1 MKRLVIVESPTKA
14 RTIGRI
20 LGSEYAVYSSM
31 GHVIDL
37 PARSMG
43 VDVDN
48 NFNPTYVVIK
58 GKKKMLTQLKK
69 EAKGTDI
76 VYLATDPDREGEAI
90 SWHLRQHLEVKKT
103 NGQQFVRVAFHE
115 ITSAAIKEAFEHP
128 GSIDQHKVNAQQAR
142 RVLDRVVGYLLSPFL
157 WKKVAKGL
165 SAGRVQSVALRLV
178 VERDREIEAFIPQEY
193 WKLTATLQRQKYQ
206 NDIFSAELDKRDAEK
221 ISVVNQQE
229 AAAIVADLRQ
239 ETYIVSKVNKKEK
252 RRNPAAPFITSTLQQ
267 AAFNTL
273 KFTARKTMMIA
284 QQLYEGIEL
293 GAEGPSGL
301 ITYMRT
307 DSVKIADTALAQIRE
322 FISHAYGL
330 TYLPEKPNSYKSK
343 KSAQEAH
350 EAIRPTFVTHTPE
363 QVQQFLSEDQYKL
376 YMLIWRRTVAS
387 QMAAARFLTC
397 AVDITAGRYGLVAN
411 GLQMLFDGFLR
422 IYDDDGRDT
431 DQALPELLEG
441 ELLQLKDL
449 APSQHF
455 TRPPARYSEAS
466 LVKVLEEKGIGRPS
480 TYAPIIYTLVLRN
493 YVLREKG
500 YLASSEL
507 GMKVNDILVK
517 YFPTIIDVTFTASME
532 EELDKVEEGA
542 QNWVTILTDFYA
554 PFKKQLDFAQA
565 DLQKEVITTDQ
576 TCEKCGRPMV
586 IKWSRTGKF
595 LSCSG
600 FPECRFARS
609 LMTGVKCPQP
619 GCAGELVPRRS
630 RRGMRFYGCSKYPQC
645 TFVSTKLPSAESQTH
660 ADAAAPGSEPAV
672 SDDTSAS
679 V

>member
-1 MKRLVIVESPTKA
+1 MKKLVIVESPTKA

-90 SWHLRQHLEVKKT
+90 SWHLRQHLEAKKT

-115 ITSAAIKEAFEHP
+115 ITSVAIKEAFEHP

-206 NDIFSAELDKRDAEK
+206 NDIFTAELDKRDAEK
-221 ISVVNQQE
+221 IAVVNQQE

-239 ETYIVSKVNKKEK
+239 ETYTVSKVNKKEK

-376 YMLIWRRTVAS
+376 YMLIWRRSVAS

-441 ELLQLKDL
+441 ELLQLKEL

-532 EELDKVEEGA
+532 EELDKVEEGT

-554 PFKKQLDFAQA
+554 PFKKQLDFAQT

-595 LSCSG
+595 LSCAG

-645 TFVSTKLPSAESQTH
+645 TFVSTKLPSTESQTH

-672 SDDTSAS
+672 SDDTAAN